1 MRILL
6 SLLFVGV
13 VPIVLF
19 AQSNSSNLIT
29 NGSFEIKNTSM
40 LNPWTTSMQG
50 SPSEARILSNEG
62 GINDKAPM
70 PISVATGDLN
80 GDGLMDIAMMDGM
93 GYLKIYFNCG
103 SMTEPKFSPAEVS
116 GLVLNAK
123 SKAINDDVDPDN
135 SKNLKKGPTV
145 AELNEIAAQE
155 QRAYVMDSVKRLN
168 FVDLTRSGKLDLFIG
183 TYGGRIIYIPNSGS
197 RSKPDY
203 RTPSDMKTS
212 YISTGQNEWGNVFAP
227 YAIDWNKDGKMD
239 ILVGEGSYS
248 ANSIHILANRRL
260 GVPSF
265 EDKDRSVLAYGMG
278 LEQLCPTVVDFN
290 GDGNDDLL
298 FTERSGKVAVCLNK
312 GEPWTNDKTLEFDS
326 FIKLGE
332 AYTPAPTPSAESNS
346 DSPVKKDPMD
356 AAKDGTLLSG
366 GGMCTIATAD
376 FNGDGLF
383 DIIFGKRSGKVS
395 LSLNEGTK
403 TQPKFSNVTD
413 IVVEDINPK
422 LYTPD
427 GDTNYTFKL
436 DSGDSRGNIG
446 GFFASIKS
454 ENTPTPSENNA
465 IPSAIHVSAP
475 DGKYFAH
482 AGYANFANKVMP
494 VPKPISRGRVTSG
507 TRTLI
512 PPNTYILNYNFESF
526 PQDNINA
533 TKLIPGKTYELSF
546 KVRGNQLSNGEVELK
561 WGISRLTSA
570 GTVTKTARG
579 ADIITGQTNQRAD
592 GKDISKLTV
601 TPEWKEFKK
610 DIKVEFKDKSMNVT
624 NSASLTIM
632 FDLSPGA
639 GEASFDDFKLIEK

>member
-1 MRILL
+1 MRILF
-6 SLLFVGV
+6 SLLFVV
-13 VPIVLF
+13 VAPVVIF
-19 AQSNSSNLIT
+19 AQSNSSNLIK
-29 NGSFEIKNTSM
+29 NGSFEENSYE

-50 SPSEARILSNEG
+50 SPPSARVLSKEG
-62 GINDKAPM
+62 GVNNEPM

-80 GDGLMDIAMMDGM
+80 GDGLIDIAMMDGM

-103 SMTEPKFSPAEVS
+103 SLTEPKFSPAEVS

-123 SKAINDDVDPDN
+123 SKAVDDDEDLDN
-135 SKNLKKGPTV
+135 KKPQKQGPSA
-145 AELNEIAAQE
+145 AELNNIAAQE

-168 FVDLTRSGKLDLFIG
+168 FVDLNRSGKLDLFIG
-183 TYGGRIIYIPNSGS
+183 TYGGRIIYVPNSGT
-197 RSKPDY
+197 RNKPDF
-203 RTPSDMKTS
+203 RTPSDMKSS
-212 YISTGQNEWGNVFAP
+212 YISIGENEWGNVFAP
-227 YAIDWNKDGKMD
+227 YVIDWNKDGKMD

-248 ANSIHILANRRL
+248 ANSIHILASRRL

-312 GEPWTNDKTLEFDS
+312 GEPWAKDKTLEFDS

-356 AAKDGTLLSG
+356 AAKASNLLSG
-366 GGMCTIATAD
+366 GGTCTIATAD

-403 TQPKFSNVTD
+403 TQPKFSKMTD
-413 IVVEDINPK
+413 IVVQDINPK

-427 GDTNYTFKL
+427 DKTFRL

-446 GFFASIKS
+446 GYFAAIKS
-454 ENTPTPSENNA
+454 ENAPSPSENNA
-465 IPSAIHVSAP
+465 KPSASPVSIP
-475 DGKYFAH
+475 DGKYFAQ
-482 AGYANFANKVMP
+482 AGYANFANKLMP
-494 VPKPISRGRVTSG
+494 VPKPISKGRVTSG
-507 TRTLI
+507 RRTLL
-512 PPNTYILNYNFESF
+512 PPNTYELRYNFESF
-526 PQDNINA
+526 PQDNIRA
-533 TKLIPGKTYELSF
+533 TKLKPGKTYELSF
-546 KVRGNQLSNGEVELK
+546 KVRGNQLSNGEVVLQ
-561 WGISRLTSA
+561 WRISRLTSA
-570 GTVTKTARG
+570 GTVTKSARG
-579 ADIITGQTNQRAD
+579 ADIITGRTSQEAVE
-592 GKDISKLTV
+592 KDISKLAV

-610 DIKVEFKDKSMNVT
+610 DIKVEFKDKSMDVT
-624 NSASLTIM
+624 SSAYLYIS
-632 FDLSPGA
+632 FDLAPGV